1 MQESGESQI
10 GFIGQ
15 GWIGKN
21 FADDFE
27 MRGYKTVRYAL
38 EEPYCHNKKQLQEC
52 QLVYIAVPTPTTPE
66 GFSCEPVID
75 ALTLLKAGTTA
86 IIKSTILPGT
96 TKRLQS
102 LFPNLYVMH
111 SPEFLAV
118 RTVLQDVK
126 NPARN
131 IIGIPVEN
139 EEYLQRAERALRTLP
154 KAPYEKIMSS
164 DNAELVKYAGNTFL
178 TTKILFMNIL
188 YDFVEKNGGDW
199 NTVREAMV
207 KDLRIGES
215 HTQPVF
221 EGGRGAGGHCFI
233 KDYEAFRRHHKETVG
248 EQDQQDVL
256 TALTKLNIDLLTK
269 TGKSLDILAQ
279 TFEFNIRK

>member
-1 MQESGESQI
+1 MQQSDTTQI

-27 MRGYKTVRYAL
+27 SRGYKTVRYAL
-38 EEPYCHNKKQLQEC
+38 EEPYCQNKEQLRNCE
-52 QLVYIAVPTPTTPE
+52 LVYIAVPTPTTPE

-75 ALTLLKAGTTA
+75 ALTLLKPGTTA

-118 RTVLQDVK
+118 RTVLEDVK

-139 EEYLQRAERALRTLP
+139 EEYLSRAKYALQTLP

-164 DNAELVKYAGNTFL
+164 NEAELVKYAGNTFL

-199 NTVREAMV
+199 DTVRDAMV
-207 KDLRIGES
+207 KDSRIGES

-248 EQDQQDVL
+248 CETQQDVL
-256 TALTKLNIDLLTK
+256 TALTKLNVNLLTK
-269 TGKSLDILAQ
+269 TKKSLDILSE
-279 TFEFNIRK
+279 TFPFQIKS